1 MDKIKIGIVGTGF
14 ISDFHF
20 NGFKKNPNAEVVG
33 ITRDFYGVE
42 KSIGKQKTD
51 LLNKSEEYE
60 IKSFE
65 NFEEMVSSN
74 SIDAIVIASINPLH
88 FNQIKLAIDFDKP
101 VLVEKPVLTSLHQLR
116 EIQKIC
122 KEKDFK
128 IFPGHNFVYRESVQM
143 AKKIIE
149 EGSLG
154 EIIHS
159 SFISTHTIPDKHAF
173 GWRSKHSLSS
183 GGALMDSGHHLVYQS
198 LFLLGLPQKV
208 QGFISKKVLKNM
220 EGEDLA
226 QLNLIYP
233 NGSMAVIMQSWTT
246 NHSGIVNG
254 INIMGTEGSIS
265 ITDGLYYNGEKID
278 EDVEYENSFVN
289 QAQAF
294 TDFIIF
300 DKNPISTLDD
310 VENTL
315 GIINGAYESNKNNIV
330 LNI

>member
-1 MDKIKIGIVGTGF
+1 VDKIKIGIVGTGF

-20 NGFKKNPNAEVVG
+20 NGFYKNPNAEVVG
-33 ITRDFYGVE
+33 ITRDFYGDE
-42 KSIGKQKTD
+42 KSIEKQKSD
-51 LLNKSEEYE
+51 LLMKSEEFNV
-60 IKSFE
+60 KSFE
-65 NFEEMVSSN
+65 NYEEMVSSN
-74 SIDAIVIASINPLH
+74 SIDALVIGSINPLH
-88 FNQIKLAIDFDKP
+88 YNQIIHAIDFNKP
-101 VLVEKPVLTSLHQLR
+101 LLVEKPVLTNLDQLR
-116 EIQKIC
+116 EIQQLS

-159 SFISTHTIPDKHAF
+159 SFISTHTIPEKHAF
-173 GWRSKHSLSS
+173 GWRSKQSLSS

-198 LFLLGLPQKV
+198 LFLLGTPQKIH
-208 QGFISKKVLKNM
+208 GFIGKKVLKNM

-226 QLNLIYP
+226 QLSLIYP
-233 NGSMAVIMQSWTT
+233 NGSMAVIMQSWST

-254 INIMGTEGSIS
+254 INIMGTEGSLS
-265 ITDGLYYNGEKID
+265 ITDGLYFNGEKINI
-278 EDVEYENSFVN
+278 DVEYENSFVN

-294 TDFIIF
+294 TDFIIL

-315 GIINGAYESNKNNIV
+315 GIIYRAYESNKNDIV
-330 LNI
+330 LNF